1 MKMFNAK
8 HFILAMLVVMAGG
21 FFASCGGDD
30 DINDN
35 TEDITLSD
43 PDAAILGSW
52 KTTWNSNVN
61 GTLVPAYEIL
71 TFNADGTGFTESEE
85 LGHYSKDP
93 IRYDYDSGKQI
104 LNIRSERN
112 GYNYNYIYMVKSISS
127 TKLVLM
133 SSYADEGEYEV
144 YYRI

>member
-1 MKMFNAK
+1 MQK
-8 HFILAMLVVMAGG
+8 HFILAILVVMAGG
-21 FFASCGGDD
+21 IFASCGGDD

-61 GTLVPAYEIL
+61 GELVPAYEIL
-71 TFNADGTGFTESEE
+71 TFNADGTGFEE
-85 LGHYSKDP
+85 CEEMGYYSKDP

-104 LNIRSERN
+104 LNIRNERN
-112 GYNYNYIYMVKSISS
+112 GYDDIYMVKSISS

-133 SSYADEGEYEV
+133 YRYADEGEYEV

>member
-1 MKMFNAK
+1 MQK
-8 HFILAMLVVMAGG
+8 HFILAMFVAMAGG

-30 DINDN
+30 DIIDN

-43 PDAAILGSW
+43 IEAAIVGSW

-61 GTLVPAYEIL
+61 GELVPAYEIL
-71 TFNADGTGFTESEE
+71 TFYADGTGFAESEE

-93 IRYDYDSGKQI
+93 IRYEYDSGKQI
-104 LNIRSERN
+104 LNIWNKRN
-112 GYNYNYIYMVKSISS
+112 GYNYIYMVKSISS

-133 SSYADEGEYEV
+133 SRYADEGEYDV

>member
-30 DINDN
+30 DDIDN

-52 KTTWNSNVN
+52 KTT
-61 GTLVPAYEIL
+61 
-71 TFNADGTGFTESEE
+71 
-85 LGHYSKDP
+85 
-93 IRYDYDSGKQI
+93 
-104 LNIRSERN
+104 
-112 GYNYNYIYMVKSISS
+112 
-127 TKLVLM
+127 
-133 SSYADEGEYEV
+133 
-144 YYRI
+144 

>member
-1 MKMFNAK
+1 M
-8 HFILAMLVVMAGG
+8 
-21 FFASCGGDD
+21 
-30 DINDN
+30 
-35 TEDITLSD
+35 
-43 PDAAILGSW
+43 
-52 KTTWNSNVN
+52 N
-61 GTLVPAYEIL
+61 GELVPAYEIL
-71 TFNADGTGFTESEE
+71 TFNADGTGFEE
-85 LGHYSKDP
+85 CEEMGYYSKDP